1 MIQKPPNL
9 NVKKLIVDQNKTI
22 KDALNN
28 ITNSGLGAC
37 FLTNNGKLSN
47 VVTDGD
53 IRRSLLKGYG
63 LEDKIKNIKT
73 KKFVSV
79 KKTHDFIDLQKKIA
93 KYKLVPIIDDSHK
106 VIDYANE
113 KRFKQ
118 IPQSEPVFRGKE
130 LEYLTDTI
138 QSGWISSVG
147 KYVNLFEKKFS
158 EFTKSK
164 YSLATSSGT
173 AALQLALSVL
183 KLKKKDEV
191 IVPDFTFVAPI
202 NTILHSGAKP
212 VLADI
217 ESKTLCISLDSI
229 KKLVN
234 KNTKAVIIV
243 HLYGNTP
250 EIKKIV
256 KFCQKKKIKIIED
269 CAEAFGTTFNKKHVG
284 KFGDIGTFSFF
295 GNKTITT
302 GEGGILLFKKKEHYQ
317 LAKKLRNHGM
327 NSTKKY
333 WHDEVGYNF
342 RMTNMQAAIGL
353 AQLEQANFFVKKKI
367 EIQRKF
373 AFQLRNLSKIDF
385 PKKNKNIKHSHWLTY
400 FRIKN
405 FEKDKNSRNRL
416 LKFLTDK
423 GIEARAGFYSA
434 HTMDIYKKYQNR
446 KLSYKNSLDAS
457 KSLISL
463 PSSVNLTD
471 FEINYIADKIKEF
484 FDY

>member
-1 MIQKPPNL
+1 MIQKPSNL

-63 LEDKIKNIKT
+63 LEDKIKNVKT

-79 KKTHDFIDLQKKIA
+79 KKTHDLLTYKKIA
-93 KYKLVPIIDDSHK
+93 KYKLVPIIDESHK

-191 IVPDFTFVAPI
+191 IVPDFTFLAPI

-234 KNTKAVIIV
+234 KNTKASYHRPFIRQ
-243 HLYGNTP
+243 YSRN
-250 EIKKIV
+250 
-256 KFCQKKKIKIIED
+256 KKK
-269 CAEAFGTTFNKKHVG
+269 
-284 KFGDIGTFSFF
+284 
-295 GNKTITT
+295 
-302 GEGGILLFKKKEHYQ
+302 L
-317 LAKKLRNHGM
+317 
-327 NSTKKY
+327 
-333 WHDEVGYNF
+333 
-342 RMTNMQAAIGL
+342 
-353 AQLEQANFFVKKKI
+353 
-367 EIQRKF
+367 
-373 AFQLRNLSKIDF
+373 
-385 PKKNKNIKHSHWLTY
+385 
-400 FRIKN
+400 
-405 FEKDKNSRNRL
+405 
-416 LKFLTDK
+416 
-423 GIEARAGFYSA
+423 
-434 HTMDIYKKYQNR
+434 
-446 KLSYKNSLDAS
+446 
-457 KSLISL
+457 
-463 PSSVNLTD
+463 
-471 FEINYIADKIKEF
+471 
-484 FDY
+484 

>member
-405 FEKDKNSRNRL
+405 F
-416 LKFLTDK
+416 
-423 GIEARAGFYSA
+423 A
-434 HTMDIYKKYQNR
+434 
-446 KLSYKNSLDAS
+446 LSTS
-457 KSLISL
+457 
-463 PSSVNLTD
+463 
-471 FEINYIADKIKEF
+471 
-484 FDY
+484 

>member
-1 MIQKPPNL
+1 MFQKNLNL

-28 ITNSGLGAC
+28 ITTNGLGAC
-37 FLTNNGKLSN
+37 FLTNNGKLIN

-53 IRRSLLKGYG
+53 IRRSLLKGYV
-63 LEDKIKNIKT
+63 LEDKIKFVKT

-79 KKTHDFIDLQKKIA
+79 KKTHDFIDLQRKIA
-93 KYKLVPIIDDSHK
+93 KYKLVPIVDDYQN

-118 IPQSEPVFRGKE
+118 IPQSEPVFRGNE

-158 EFTKSK
+158 NFTKSK
-164 YSLATSSGT
+164 YALATSSGT
-173 AALQLALSVL
+173 AALQLAISVL

-202 NTILHSGAKP
+202 NAVLHGGAKP

-217 ESKTLCISLDSI
+217 DKETLCISYESI

-234 KNTKAVIIV
+234 KKTKAIIVV

-250 EIKKIV
+250 EIQKIV
-256 KFCQKKKIKIIED
+256 NFCKKKNIKIIED
-269 CAEAFGTTFNKKHVG
+269 CAEAFGTTYKKKHVG

-302 GEGGILLFKKKEHYQ
+302 GEGGILIFKKKEHYN
-317 LAKKLRNHGM
+317 LALKLRNHGM
-327 NSTKKY
+327 NSRKKY

-342 RMTNMQAAIGL
+342 RMTNMQAAVGL
-353 AQLEQANFFVKKKI
+353 AQLEQANFFIKKKI
-367 EIQRKF
+367 EIQKKF
-373 AFQLRNLSKIDF
+373 AFKLRSLKEISF
-385 PKKNKNIKHSHWLTY
+385 PKKNNKVKHSHWLTY
-400 FRIKN
+400 FKIKN
-405 FEKDKNSRNRL
+405 FDSDKNLRNRL
-416 LKFLTDK
+416 LKFLTNK
-423 GIEARAGFYSA
+423 GVEARAGFYSA
-434 HTMDIYKKYQNR
+434 HLMNIYKKYHNK
-446 KLSYKNSLDAS
+446 KLSYKNSIDAN
-457 KSLISL
+457 KSVISL

-471 FEINYIADKIKEF
+471 NEINYIANIIKEF
-484 FDY
+484 FYK